1 MIDELD
7 NATIDLLGAADDE
20 GLMATAM
27 AGFTDELR
35 GLDTDMAPEL
45 ELGDIALGLLG
56 AQEKKKPSNAPEPEL
71 QLGKIAL
78 EIQAEQEKNG
88 TPDVRSTGISATPDV
103 RSHEIR
109 TEQSM
114 AQASRLIGL
123 GDRLPVELPGS
134 VDELKAW
141 LIDQENHLAR
151 EAARQGFGFLVL
163 KQELGDGEFSGWLTA
178 NDFKEQRVYEHIGI
192 AKMLLAAPAGLQP
205 QLMGMSKHKLIELA
219 RLPEETIAEVA
230 ESGQLDE
237 LSRLSVRELKD
248 QVRLLKTREQSI
260 AADLEAAQEQNE
272 TLLVQ
277 VGERRLQEGIGSF
290 GTAFIRD
297 TALAEDWIDRGLT
310 ELRVLHAE
318 LIDHPIDAL
327 DPRSQRKWDAIA
339 AHLYTSTA
347 CLYGR
352 LRTLL
357 NQLQEDLPESA
368 LGGLALADSRLS
380 DGQVEDIV
388 LARQTQARQADQ
400 ERSLREAEARLHAPK
415 KRGRPAKTAN

>member
-7 NATIDLLGAADDE
+7 NSTIDPLANGEDE

-27 AGFTDELR
+27 AGFADELR
-35 GLDTDMAPEL
+35 SLDTDVAPEL

-56 AQEKKKPSNAPEPEL
+56 AQDKNKPSNTKESEL

-78 EIQAEQEKNG
+78 EIQSEQEKSK
-88 TPDVRSTGISATPDV
+88 TPLERRFENPSEPSPESATV
-103 RSHEIR
+103 ITRIIR
-109 TEQSM
+109 
-114 AQASRLIGL
+114 L
-123 GDRLPVELPGS
+123 GEPLPVELPETI
-134 VDELKAW
+134 DDLKSW
-141 LIDQENHLAR
+141 LIDKENQLAR

-163 KQELGDGEFSGWLTA
+163 KHELGHGTFEAWLTQH
-178 NDFKEQRVYEHIGI
+178 DFKPQRVRENMTI
-192 AKMLLAAPAGLQP
+192 AQMLLAAPSNVQE
-205 QLMGMSKHKLIELA
+205 QLLGIGKKKLIELA
-219 RLPEETIAEVA
+219 SLPEETIAEVA

-318 LIDHPIDAL
+318 LIDHPTDAL

-415 KRGRPAKTAN
+415 KRGRPAKNAN